1 MARHEPKGFGMV
13 TRYFCA
19 ALAAAIGSVIGAQA
33 AQAAT
38 YDFSYTDEFGVVLAG
53 TMVGVL
59 QADKNTI
66 DVTSIINPEFNGAPA
81 VAVPVITTLAD
92 FFSRPGPTVP
102 EVSLDGTI
110 NNLLACTT
118 SACFDGFFFDQAGV
132 DGTLGPGIPEFGE
145 GVSYRNHNQVTD
157 GFEVY
162 DATKWSIRP
171 ISASAVPEPATWAM
185 VLIGFAGLSYAGY
198 GRRARLTL
206 RSLLPQV

>member
-1 MARHEPKGFGMV
+1 VRLSPPQYG
-13 TRYFCA
+13 
-19 ALAAAIGSVIGAQA
+19 
-33 AQAAT
+33 
-38 YDFSYTDEFGVVLAG
+38 D
-53 TMVGVL
+53 
-59 QADKNTI
+59 
-66 DVTSIINPEFNGAPA
+66 PA

-102 EVSLDGTI
+102 EVSLDGTT
-110 NNLLACTT
+110 NNFLACTT

-145 GVSYRNHNQVTD
+145 GVSYRNEVTD
-157 GFEVY
+157 GFELY

-185 VLIGFAGLSYAGY
+185 MLIGFAGLSYAGY
-198 GRRARLTL
+198 RRRVPLAL

>member
-19 ALAAAIGSVIGAQA
+19 VLAAAIGSVIGAQA

-53 TMVGVL
+53 TIVGVL

-66 DVTSIINPEFNGAPA
+66 DVTSIINPEFDGAPA

-102 EVSLDGTI
+102 EVSLDGTT

-118 SACFDGFFFDQAGV
+118 SACFDGFFFDQAAV
-132 DGTLGPGIPEFGE
+132 DGTLGAGIPEFGE
-145 GVSYRNHNQVTD
+145 GASYRTQVT
-157 GFEVY
+157 GEFELY
-162 DATKWSIRP
+162 DTTKWSIRP

-185 VLIGFAGLSYAGY
+185 MLIGFAGLSYAGY
-198 GRRARLTL
+198 GRRARLAL
-206 RSLLPQV
+206 S